1 MPLVIR
7 ILQPP
12 LNEVFTTPGF
22 LRALDRASLNRREWP
37 DEGVQELFRILR
49 KPDTLAKVCKRFGLF
64 ATEADEQH
72 LREDW
77 LGEGGRGWWPK
88 QPMEAMLRAGMIRA
102 IQLLREH
109 DLPARVVLACREGHA
124 PGPDHLR
131 AQPPADHARD
141 LDAAAA
147 PAEGGCGDWSRTRGS
162 GSSRTTRGTGWS
174 RSRAARSRAT
184 TSLARRSIRA
194 SGPDRSPADHCRR
207 RPAAIARS
215 TSRFSMRSR
224 IASRLSYSFLPRPS
238 PSSALARPF
247 TQ

>member
-12 LNEVFTTPGF
+12 LNEAFITPGF

-88 QPMEAMLRAGMIRA
+88 QPMEAMLRAGMVRA

-109 DLPARVVLACREGHA
+109 DLPLASYWRVGKDTRQVQITFALSPQQITLVISTPLPR
-124 PGPDHLR
+124 LR
-131 AQPPADHARD
+131 KA
-141 LDAAAA
+141 
-147 PAEGGCGDWSRTRGS
+147 GGGWSRTRGS

-174 RSRAARSRAT
+174 RSRAARSRTT

>member
-1 MPLVIR
+1 MPMIIR

-12 LNEVFTTPGF
+12 LNEVFITPGF

-102 IQLLREH
+102 VQLLREH
-109 DLPARVVLACREGHA
+109 DLPLASYWRVGKDTRQVQITFALSPQQITLVMSTPLPRLRKAGGGRLVKNPKIWIVAHDARNRVVSI
-124 PGPDHLR
+124 PGR
-131 AQPPADHARD
+131 AVARD
-141 LDAAAA
+141 D
-147 PAEGGCGDWSRTRGS
+147 E
-162 GSSRTTRGTGWS
+162 
-174 RSRAARSRAT
+174 
-184 TSLARRSIRA
+184 
-194 SGPDRSPADHCRR
+194 
-207 RPAAIARS
+207 
-215 TSRFSMRSR
+215 
-224 IASRLSYSFLPRPS
+224 PRPRVD
-238 PSSALARPF
+238 PCFR
-247 TQ
+247 T